1 MTMSTKEAGYLLRR
15 IVDNLFRLRKGHGAA
30 QLQCWSALL
39 RRALQQVSKP
49 PGQLAL
55 RTKKE
60 GDLTVSLALLEAA
73 LAERVV
79 VQKPTA

>member
-55 RTKKE
+55 RTQKE
-60 GDLTVSLALLEAA
+60 GDLTVSLALLGAA
-73 LAERVV
+73 LAEHVV